1 MGVGVQQKPVVTKAK
16 PPAQQKARPSGRA
29 PTGFASCKLPKTT
42 SPQWSEGFHYKG
54 VFFKL
59 VPYEDATYVLE
70 EMKALKYAQTE
81 LLDLQAYEQNL
92 TNSQSD
98 HNPRGTSAFNQ
109 KAKGVTSKDRN
120 PEYELAPSS
129 QLHREVILPF
139 LVGIKSCGFYLYGT
153 PLIYTQEVIDDSRSQ
168 R

>member
-1 MGVGVQQKPVVTKAK
+1 M
-16 PPAQQKARPSGRA
+16 
-29 PTGFASCKLPKTT
+29 
-42 SPQWSEGFHYKG
+42 
-54 VFFKL
+54 